1 MSNIFKVSKK
11 LSIIK
16 TKFSGLVIYKR
27 ETFTDKRGYFRE
39 LFSKKDLNKK
49 FVFDYYSL
57 SKKNV
62 LRGLHLQLKKPQGK
76 LITVLSG
83 KILDVALDCRPKSK
97 SLGQVYTVEL
107 SGKENT
113 SLYIPEGFAHGF
125 CSLANN
131 TLLHYRCTNYRD
143 KNSEIGIYWKDKDLD
158 INWPKK
164 RFLISFKD
172 KKNFLFKNFIE
183 SKTYK
188 KVKW

>member
-1 MSNIFKVSKK
+1 M
-11 LSIIK
+11 SIIK
-16 TKFSGLVIYKR
+16 TKFAGLVIYKR
-27 ETFTDKRGYFRE
+27 KTFIDKRGYFRE
-39 LFSKKDLNKK
+39 LFLEKVLNKK
-49 FVFDYYSL
+49 FIFDYYSL

-83 KILDVALDCRPKSK
+83 KIFDVALDCRLKSK
-97 SLGQVYTVEL
+97 TFGQFYTVEL
-107 SGKENT
+107 SEKENT

-143 KNSEIGIYWKDKDLD
+143 INSETGIYWNDKDLK

-164 RFLISFKD
+164 NFFVSSKDKNSLSFKD
-172 KKNFLFKNFIE
+172 FINTK
-183 SKTYK
+183 SFNKIK
-188 KVKW
+188 L